1 MSAVKQLGHTI
12 KEMAEM
18 TKDDACIA
26 CAKFVVFTNAVEDN
40 PFMAGAFHGVGERD
54 KVINVV

>member
-40 PFMAGAFHGVGERD
+40 PFMAGCRR
-54 KVINVV
+54 KR